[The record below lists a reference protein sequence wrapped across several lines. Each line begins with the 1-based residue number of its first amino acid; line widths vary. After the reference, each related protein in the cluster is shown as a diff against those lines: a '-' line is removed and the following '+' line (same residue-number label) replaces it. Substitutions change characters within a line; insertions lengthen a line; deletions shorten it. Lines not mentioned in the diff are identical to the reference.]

1 MIILKIG
8 GGKGIVENLDEILR
22 DFAALPGPKI
32 LVHGANHEM
41 RVVSE
46 KLGRP
51 EKIITSPSGFT
62 SRYTDR
68 ETLEIFEMVYSG
80 VANKRIVEK
89 LQKQGVNAIGL
100 SGIDGRLWEGKRKEA
115 IRAVEG
121 DKVRIIRDDFTG
133 TVEKVNSSLLKLLL
147 DNGYVPVLTPPAISY
162 EGEAIN
168 VDNDRAAAVLASGM
182 GADTI
187 VMLFEAP
194 GLLADANDPNSLIR
208 RLSKEE
214 LSSSMDLGEG
224 RMKKKLLGS
233 IEGLDAGVKRIVYG
247 DGRIKEPIKSALAG
261 NGTII
266 E

>member
-1 MIILKIG
+1 MIIVKIG
-8 GGKGIVENLDEILR
+8 GGKGIVDNLDEILK

-41 RVVSE
+41 KTVSE
-46 KLGRP
+46 RMGRP
-51 EKIITSPSGFT
+51 ERIITSPSGFT

-89 LQKQGVNAIGL
+89 LQKLGVNAIGL
-100 SGIDGRLWEGKRKEA
+100 SGIDGRLWEGKRKDA

-121 DKVRIIRDDFTG
+121 DKVRIIRDDYTG
-133 TVEKVNSSLLKLLL
+133 TVERVNTPLLKLLL

-162 EGEAIN
+162 EGDAIN

-182 GADTI
+182 GAETI

-194 GLLADANDPNSLIR
+194 GLLSDPKDPSSLIR
-208 RLSKEE
+208 KLSRDE
-214 LSSSMDLGEG
+214 LASSMDFGEG

-233 IEGLDAGVKRIVYG
+233 IEGMDAGVNRIVYG
-247 DGRIKEPIKSALAG
+247 DGRIKAPITSALAG
-261 NGTII
+261 NGTVI